1 MKTMADYRIEALA
14 LAIKWNKHFKVPP
27 TGVIAVADLF
37 ERYIILGS
45 QQLGTVTDNST
56 KELLVEKDENVS

>member
-37 ERYIILGS
+37 ERYICSGLPES
-45 QQLGTVTDNST
+45 VTDSPT
-56 KELLVEKDENVS
+56 EELLVEKDENVS